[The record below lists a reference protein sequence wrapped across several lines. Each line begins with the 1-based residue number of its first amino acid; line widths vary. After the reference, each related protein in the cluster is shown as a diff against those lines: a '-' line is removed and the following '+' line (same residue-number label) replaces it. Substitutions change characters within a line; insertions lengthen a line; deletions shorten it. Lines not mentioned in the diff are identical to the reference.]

1 MVKVM
6 GTGISPKQVGGGK
19 GLFEGADAQVQDV
32 ATTTT
37 QTSPGTQC
45 CGDRESDWERNR
57 QENASGTESSLSA
70 APATAFQSTPAP
82 QQSAGNADDAA
93 ATPRQSG
100 LAERITTLL
109 EDELTRIETA
119 FKQAGVSA
127 EGSFDSRIR
136 ALVGVTK
143 TLREVEL
150 IRKSEEAVPP
160 NAAESNAARDIDE
173 FREALARRI
182 ESFAAAQQ
190 KSDGL
195 SDGGAAG

>member
-1 MVKVM
+1 MVKEM
-6 GTGISPKQVGGGK
+6 GTGISPKLVGGGK
-19 GLFEGADAQVQDV
+19 CLFEGTDAQLQDIA
-32 ATTTT
+32 ATLK
-37 QTSPGTQC
+37 TSFGTQHSR
-45 CGDRESDWERNR
+45 DHESDWERNR
-57 QENASGTESSLSA
+57 QENASGTESPLSA
-70 APATAFQSTPAP
+70 APAMACQSTPAP
-82 QQSAGNADDAA
+82 QQCAESADDAA